1 MTMLSDIHVLKPHRG
16 LALIIAL
23 ILALSLLFSAAFV
36 LVELHH
42 ACAGEH
48 CEICIAVAHSVK
60 ILKAESASLLLPLAA
75 AAFVNVLT
83 LPGFFSRRDVSCT
96 PSPVTLK
103 VKLSD

>member
-1 MTMLSDIHVLKPHRG
+1 MTMLSDIRVLKPHRG

-23 ILALSLLFSAAFV
+23 ILALSLLLSAAFV

-42 ACAGEH
+42 ACTGEH

-60 ILKAESASLLLPLAA
+60 FLKIGSTALLLPVAS
-75 AAFVNVLT
+75 AAFVFALA
-83 LPGFFSRRDVSCT
+83 LFRIPLRREASCT